1 MAERI
6 RTKKKPGVG
15 QNGRE
20 KKGLSIRLKIDGC
33 IFGTI
38 VVFLALLAMLGMK
51 ASEYSER
58 YSRVLDDISKI
69 TYIKTNC
76 TKVSRT
82 VVNMCGIGADIESSG
97 HKEIVDTIRRY
108 TTDIGENIGDD
119 AEYSQNRNQYA
130 SFASEVDKFV
140 SAYDEILAA
149 CGDKYSSAGLE
160 AAKRMDSN
168 STFLSTSAETLLTF
182 EIARSEAVQQQI
194 QSDFKKMILLVT
206 VIVVVTVVVV
216 FIVTIMVSRSITVPI
231 RQLQKQL
238 AVMSEGDLTHGDV
251 VIRSKDE
258 VGHVAVAFNKMKGNL
273 VQVIGKVMSSTD
285 DLKTAAATVNTS
297 VEENAV
303 GSNRIAE
310 AVESMFR
317 SLEQQQAEI
326 GRIVGQIDEM
336 DGISKQVAEEAE
348 KIFHNSGMTKQNAGE
363 GKEKLMAYVG
373 QLSEV
378 NHSMQE
384 MAEVFESFGE
394 NTKEM
399 TAALEAITEIAE
411 QTNLLSLNASI
422 EAARAGEAGRGFA
435 VVASEIRKLADDSQ
449 EAAGRIGEMIGNVGR
464 QAEEM
469 QEKLRASLVQLE
481 KGNQMTEET
490 KSSFGI
496 IQKGTDEVGKSVE
509 GIMHRVENLAEKISE
524 AVESTGAIR
533 EASDG
538 NVTEMNEISAI
549 VTEES
554 ANLQE
559 VAETVSKVHG
569 LTKELKGLVSGFN
582 LAENNEGETTECR
595 TTAKSNKKGKHKKHI
610 FPRKSH

>member
-1 MAERI
+1 MGKRI
-6 RTKKKPGVG
+6 REKKKTDMG
-15 QNGRE
+15 QHGGER
-20 KKGLSIRLKIDGC
+20 KGLSIRLKLDGC
-33 IFGTI
+33 IFGII

-76 TKVSRT
+76 AKVSRT
-82 VVNMCGIGADIESSG
+82 VVNMCGVGADIESSG
-97 HKEIVDTIRRY
+97 HKEIVDTIREY
-108 TTDIGENIGDD
+108 TADIGENIGDD

-130 SFASEVDKFV
+130 SLASEVDKFV
-140 SAYDEILAA
+140 SAYDEILTV

-182 EIARSEAVQQQI
+182 EIARSEAVQEQI

-206 VIVVVTVVVV
+206 VIVVVTVVAV
-216 FIVTIMVSRSITVPI
+216 FIVTIIVSRSITVPI

-251 VIRSKDE
+251 VIRSRDE
-258 VGHVAVAFNKMKGNL
+258 VGHVAIAFNRMKGNL
-273 VQVIGKVMSSTD
+273 VRVIGKVMSSTN
-285 DLKTAAATVNTS
+285 DLKTATATVNTS
-297 VEENAV
+297 VEENAA

-310 AVESMFR
+310 AVEAMFR
-317 SLEQQQAEI
+317 SLERQQEEV
-326 GRIVGQIDEM
+326 GRIVGQIGEM
-336 DGISKQVAEEAE
+336 DSISKQVAEEAE
-348 KIFHNSGMTKQNAGE
+348 KIYRNSETTKQNAG
-363 GKEKLMAYVG
+363 GGMEKLMAYVG
-373 QLSEV
+373 QLTEV
-378 NHSMQE
+378 NRSMHE
-384 MAEVFESFGE
+384 MAEVFESFGGS
-394 NTKEM
+394 TKEM
-399 TAALEAITEIAE
+399 TTALDAITEIAA

-469 QEKLRASLVQLE
+469 QEKLRASLEQLE

-490 KSSFGI
+490 KSSFGVI
-496 IQKGTDEVGKSVE
+496 REGTDEVGKSVE
-509 GIMHRVENLAEKISE
+509 DIMHRVENLAGKIGE
-524 AVESTGAIR
+524 AVESTRAIR

-538 NVTEMNEISAI
+538 NVTEINEISAI

-554 ANLQE
+554 VNLEE
-559 VAETVSKVHG
+559 VAKAAGKVHD
-569 LTKELKGLVSGFN
+569 LTRELEGLVSGFS

-595 TTAKSNKKGKHKKHI
+595 TMTKTKKTEKHKKHI
-610 FPRKSH
+610 FPRRSH